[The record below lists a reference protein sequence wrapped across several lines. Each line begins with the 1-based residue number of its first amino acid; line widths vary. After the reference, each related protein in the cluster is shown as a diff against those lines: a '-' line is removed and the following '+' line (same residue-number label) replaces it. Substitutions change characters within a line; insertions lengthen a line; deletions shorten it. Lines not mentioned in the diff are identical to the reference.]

1 MRKTLKVWKW
11 WWWRRRFQTRRNQ
24 FLMIVASLILCFLGP
39 LNKLKI
45 KTFSRTRFAFA
56 LIKHS
61 LSSFGFSSL
70 LLSHLLLIIYC
81 INEEIDAYKRRN
93 AFYYYNLTHIV
104 QFSFVGL
111 IISGPSPF
119 QFSLCLQSFFIGFSF
134 SST

>member
-1 MRKTLKVWKW
+1 
-11 WWWRRRFQTRRNQ
+11 
-24 FLMIVASLILCFLGP
+24 MIVASLILCFLGP

-93 AFYYYNLTHIV
+93 AFYYGLNVTLILKVYLLSAIGPWSLKGALLVLKVLKLSAISPSIN
-104 QFSFVGL
+104 FV
-111 IISGPSPF
+111 
-119 QFSLCLQSFFIGFSF
+119 SLFVYMFNGRMMWQL
-134 SST
+134 